1 MRLFLAT
8 ITFHSAE
15 PSCIHAK
22 GSYLF
27 GAGLLGLPAPGG
39 GAESLGQS
47 TPALRQHYPHENT
60 IYCAISGYNETAR
73 PIKFTVV
80 RIQNLAEYRTNFVF
94 STMRKN
100 TL

>member
-1 MRLFLAT
+1 MQNPHVFTLRALN
-8 ITFHSAE
+8 
-15 PSCIHAK
+15 
-22 GSYLF
+22 LF

-47 TPALRQHYPHENT
+47 TPVLRQRYSQT
-60 IYCAISGYNETAR
+60 KTQYTALYSGYNETAR
-73 PIKFTVV
+73 PIKSTVV

>member
-1 MRLFLAT
+1 MQNPHVFTLRALIFLELASSVYP
-8 ITFHSAE
+8 HRVVGRRVWGRV
-15 PSCIHAK
+15 P
-22 GSYLF
+22 
-27 GAGLLGLPAPGG
+27 
-39 GAESLGQS
+39 
-47 TPALRQHYPHENT
+47 QHYVSVIPT
-60 IYCAISGYNETAR
+60 RTQYTALYSGYNETAR